1 LEILSRYWGPAIEWI
16 ILALVIYV
24 ILRSVRGTR
33 GVGILKGLALLF
45 LIGFLGAS
53 FLAKHFNL
61 DRIDFLLG
69 TFAAWSVLALII
81 IFQPELR
88 RGLIR
93 LGQASFLRPFLHS
106 ERAIVDE
113 IAEAATTLARER
125 VGALIAITREV
136 GLRSYIE
143 GGVPIDAAVTRHLLT
158 SIFYPGNPLHDGGV
172 IIHEGRIAAAGC
184 LFPLSENP
192 TAPPSFGTRHRAG
205 IGITEESD
213 AICVIVSEERGKI
226 SLAEGGRVLEDL
238 TPDQLRQ
245 NLRRLL
251 TQPPSRKEPLS
262 PEETEESDSEK
273 ILPGK

>member
-262 PEETEESDSEK
+262 PEATEESDSEK

>member
-1 LEILSRYWGPAIEWI
+1 
-16 ILALVIYV
+16 
-24 ILRSVRGTR
+24 
-33 GVGILKGLALLF
+33 LKGLALLF
-45 LIGFLGAS
+45 LVGFLGAS

-61 DRIDFLLG
+61 DRIDFLLR
-69 TFAAWSVLALII
+69 TFATWSVLALII

-106 ERAIVDE
+106 ERALVDE
-113 IAEAATTLARER
+113 IVEATTSLAMER
-125 VGALIAITREV
+125 IGALIAITREV

-143 GGVPIDAAVTRHLLT
+143 GGVPLDAAVNRDLLR

-172 IIHEGRIAAAGC
+172 IIHEGRVAAAGC

-192 TAPPSFGTRHRAG
+192 NAPPSFGTRHRAG

-226 SLAEGGRVLEDL
+226 SLAEGGKVREDL
-238 TPDQLRQ
+238 SPEELRQ

-251 TQPPSRKEPLS
+251 AQSPSPKEPLPS
-262 PEETEESDSEK
+262 EETEEQAREE
-273 ILPGK
+273 ILPGE

>member
-1 LEILSRYWGPAIEWI
+1 LEILSRYWGPLVECT

-24 ILRSVRGTR
+24 ILRSVHGTR
-33 GVGILKGLALLF
+33 AAGILKGLALLF

-61 DRIDFLLG
+61 DRIDFVLR
-69 TFAAWSVLALII
+69 TFATWSVLALII

-93 LGQASFLRPFLHS
+93 LGQASFLGAFLHS
-106 ERAIVDE
+106 ERATVDE
-113 IAEAATTLARER
+113 IVEAAATLAKER
-125 VGALIAITREV
+125 IGALVAITREV

-143 GGVPIDAAVTRHLLT
+143 GGVPIDAGVNRHLLR

-172 IIHEGRIAAAGC
+172 IIREGRIAAAGC

-192 TAPPSFGTRHRAG
+192 TAPPFFGTRHRAG

-213 AICVIVSEERGKI
+213 AICVIVSEERGRI
-226 SLAEGGRVLEDL
+226 SLAEGGRVWVDL
-238 TPDQLRQ
+238 SPEELRQ

-251 TQPPSRKEPLS
+251 AQPPSPKEPLP
-262 PEETEESDSEK
+262 PEEIEEQDREK
-273 ILPGK
+273 ILPGE

>member
-1 LEILSRYWGPAIEWI
+1 
-16 ILALVIYV
+16 
-24 ILRSVRGTR
+24 
-33 GVGILKGLALLF
+33 VGILKGLTLLF
-45 LIGFLGAS
+45 LVGFLGAS

-61 DRIDFLLG
+61 DRIDFLLR

-93 LGQASFLRPFLHS
+93 LGQTPFLRPFLHG

-226 SLAEGGRVLEDL
+226 SLAEGGGVLENL

-262 PEETEESDSEK
+262 PEEAEESDSEK

>member
-1 LEILSRYWGPAIEWI
+1 MELLSKYWGPVIEWI

-33 GVGILKGLALLF
+33 GAGILKGLALLF
-45 LIGFLGAS
+45 LFGFLGAS

-61 DRIDFLLG
+61 DRIEFLLR

-93 LGQASFLRPFLHS
+93 LGQASFLRPFLRG

-113 IAEAATTLARER
+113 IVEAAASLARER
-125 VGALIAITREV
+125 IGALIAITREV

-143 GGVPIDAAVTRHLLT
+143 GGVPIDASVTTHLLR

-172 IIHEGRIAAAGC
+172 IIYEGRVAAAGC

-192 TAPPSFGTRHRAG
+192 SAPPSFGTRHRAG

-213 AICVIVSEERGKI
+213 ALCVIVSEERGKI

-245 NLRRLL
+245 TLRDLL
-251 TQPPSRKEPLS
+251 TQPTSKKEPLS
-262 PEETEESDSEK
+262 PGETKEAESEK
-273 ILPGK
+273 ILP